1 MASNVIHHRQSEMYQ
16 DMLSTPGE
24 AIQPFPGLVTSH
36 KPQLTTVI
44 SLNFE
49 EERRTSLGFLFIS
62 RVKLTFAVDY
72 PF

>member
-1 MASNVIHHRQSEMYQ
+1 MSFYVLHHRQSDIYQ
-16 DMLSTPGE
+16 DILSTSGE

-36 KPQLTTVI
+36 KPQLTAVI
-44 SLNFE
+44 SLNPE

-62 RVKLTFAVDY
+62 RVKLTFAVGY